1 MTMSLSKQIP
11 PKSQTNLKIRTARLD
26 DRKKLTQLIKDAPFF
41 FRHLDWVSPL
51 EWLGQQPFFLIEKDQ
66 DILAALACPPEPQ
79 NVYWLRLFV
88 ISSSIKPD
96 EAFQTFFPELKR
108 NPLLIKGS
116 HLNILAIQEWLEGIV
131 LSNNFHLHQSI
142 TVLKWHVSHKVL
154 KQKTNEIDI
163 RKMQPADLAEIYNI
177 DNLAFDDIWQL
188 SREALIQA
196 HAKSSY
202 SSVVL
207 HKEKIIGYQMSTAT
221 DDHAHLARLAILPEF
236 QGYSYGRAVVDD
248 MLAHFRSLG
257 INEITVNT
265 QSDNFASLSLYKKNG
280 FSPTGEEF
288 PIFRYSF

>member
-1 MTMSLSKQIP
+1 MSISKQF
-11 PKSQTNLKIRTARLD
+11 PKGSQNNLNIRTARLD
-26 DRKKLTQLIKDAPFF
+26 DREKLTQLIKDAPFF
-41 FRHLDWVSPL
+41 YRHLDWVSPL
-51 EWLGQQPFFLIEKDQ
+51 EWLGQQPFYLVEKDL

-96 EAFQTFFPELKR
+96 KAFQTLFSELKR
-108 NPLLIKGS
+108 NPLLNMGS
-116 HLNILAIQEWLEGIV
+116 HLNILAIQEWLEQIV
-131 LSNNFHLHQSI
+131 ISNNFHLHQSI
-142 TVLKWHVSHKVL
+142 TVLKWHVSNQEL
-154 KQKTNEIDI
+154 KHKTNKINI
-163 RKMQPADLAEIYNI
+163 RNMQPSDLVEICNI

-196 HAKSSY
+196 YAKSSY

-207 HKEKIIGYQMSTAT
+207 HEEKVVGYQMSTAT

-236 QGYSYGRAVVDD
+236 QGRSYGSTLVDD
-248 MLAHFRSLG
+248 MLANFRSLG

-265 QSDNFASLSLYKKNG
+265 QSDNFASLSLYKKIG